1 MENRIYG
8 TEDLIQ
14 RSERR
19 MHPHALTA
27 YVGTANVCLEILLL

>member
-8 TEDLIQ
+8 TEALIQ
-14 RSERR
+14 HYER

-27 YVGTANVCLEILLL
+27 YFGTANECLEILLL

>member
-8 TEDLIQ
+8 TESLIQ
-14 RSERR
+14 RSER

-27 YVGTANVCLEILLL
+27 YFGTTNVCLEILLL